1 MDYFLSPHLALEP
14 GHAKFS
20 RSINAPTLLAD
31 LGRKGRALPVL
42 VHPPKDRLV
51 PVIPDLFPTSTVS
64 FMLVD

>member
-1 MDYFLSPHLALEP
+1 MLSLYLLLDP
-14 GHAKFS
+14 GDAKFGQ
-20 RSINAPTLLAD
+20 SINAPTLVED

-51 PVIPDLFPTSTVS
+51 PVILDLLATSTVS